1 MLDKVE
7 VLRAA
12 CCMAG
17 LDGTIGE
24 KELAI
29 LQKMATEAGV
39 GAASLKAMMD
49 RAKSDPNYYE
59 QQFRFLRGNP
69 DESMK
74 TMLRVAVADG
84 ALHPNERVVLQA
96 FATKLGLDDQRYQRL
111 LAAAEKV
118 VEEPV
123 DNPPPSET
131 A

>member
-29 LQKMATEAGV
+29 LQKLATEAGV
-39 GAASLKAMMD
+39 GGASLKAMMD
-49 RAKSDPNYYE
+49 RAKADPNYYE

-74 TMLRVAVADG
+74 TMLRVAIADG
-84 ALHPNERVVLQA
+84 VLHANERVVLQH
-96 FATKLGLDDQRYQRL
+96 FATKLGLSEQRYQAL
-111 LAAAEKV
+111 LVAAEEV
-118 VEEPV
+118 VARPGKSAGAGEA
-123 DNPPPSET
+123 D
-131 A
+131 

>member
-118 VEEPV
+118 VEEPD